1 MKNNNNSSPRRLA
14 VDFRVVKADY
24 MIVSE
29 CVASTQSQRT
39 GGSFTPRDPDP
50 MLTRVTW
57 DRDWLNGS
65 CYVRTVV
72 F

>member
-1 MKNNNNSSPRRLA
+1 
-14 VDFRVVKADY
+14 

-29 CVASTQSQRT
+29 YVAASIYSQRT

-57 DRDWLNGS
+57 DRDWLNAS

-72 F
+72 FYKVNLH